1 MRGLKRGSGL
11 HFPASAGPGRIFYR
25 CVDWNRGFV
34 GALYRCSVAS
44 FTDAWI
50 ETLADDRLDQMFKSH
65 LLQMRGLKLAT
76 ASGCEPHLTVASFT
90 DAWIETCCTGCFRRC
105 EQVASFTDAWI
116 ETRESR
122 NIYIDIRSHLL
133 QMRGLKLRLQARAG
147 RQLQVA
153 SFTDAWIETTLQRR
167 VWTCL

>member
-1 MRGLKRGSGL
+1 MSHLLQMRGLKLVTDTGVAIS
-11 HFPASAGPGRIFYR
+11 F
-25 CVDWNRGFV
+25 C
-34 GALYRCSVAS
+34 VAS

-167 VWTCL
+167 V